1 MNYCKECKH
10 YVVHRVDGPQ
20 CTKGKGRPTSPI
32 STCDD
37 FEEPA
42 GAGDAD
48 VPSILAGVPDKTV
61 QEEPVAEAPKPE
73 KKRRGRKKEH
83 ENYEDENGV
92 LMKYCRVCKQYKPA
106 EEFYRKTGTPDGY
119 AYECKACRTK
129 HQRDKRAELRA
140 GRKKEFENYVDE
152 VTGVTMKYCRACK
165 QYKPILAFYPKCD
178 TADGF
183 ACECKECHNARS
195 RGGRKPKRVQEAAP
209 VETVE
214 EKSATTIEALLYSIS
229 LDSESRTG
237 ELRFVCAGSEIQKA
251 ARIIAFGS
259 DPLRLTLT
267 VDAVE
272 KEDVK

>member
-195 RGGRKPKRVQEAAP
+195 RGGRKPKRVQETA
-209 VETVE
+209 TVE
-214 EKSATTIEALLYSIS
+214 EKNTITIEAFLYSIS
-229 LDSESRTG
+229 LSENRRTG
-237 ELRFVCAGSEIQKA
+237 EFCFACVGSEIQKI
-251 ARIIAFGS
+251 ARIFAFGDNPVRITMTTS
-259 DPLRLTLT
+259 
-267 VDAVE
+267 AKE
-272 KEDVK
+272 KEDAE

>member
-20 CTKGKGRPTSPI
+20 CTNGKGRPTSPI

-61 QEEPVAEAPKPE
+61 QEEPVAEVPKLE

-92 LMKYCRVCKQYKPA
+92 L
-106 EEFYRKTGTPDGY
+106 
-119 AYECKACRTK
+119 
-129 HQRDKRAELRA
+129 
-140 GRKKEFENYVDE
+140 
-152 VTGVTMKYCRACK
+152 MKYCRACK

-195 RGGRKPKRVQEAAP
+195 RGGRKPKRAQDPMPAELK
-209 VETVE
+209 E
-214 EKSATTIEALLYSIS
+214 EKNVATIEALLYSIS
-229 LDSESRTG
+229 LDGERRMG
-237 ELRFVCAGSEIQKA
+237 ELHFVCAGSEIQKA
-251 ARIIAFGS
+251 ARIFSFGS
-259 DPLRLTLT
+259 DPVRLTLA
-267 VDAVE
+267 VDAAE
-272 KEDVK
+272 EDAE